1 MSFAVT
7 HLARW
12 LASRNLVLNE
22 SKTQI
27 LFIPAHRSVNPRVSV
42 MCSGVQLA
50 QVESAKYLGVHMDQ
64 DLKWTTMVNQ
74 IAKRAACKIAV
85 LFRNRRCMPLPCRI
99 TYLKSLILPDF
110 LYASNCF
117 SAGLT
122 SHQLERLERLLKR
135 AVRCVYNAPFA
146 SPSAPLY
153 CQLRLHSLEV
163 MYCHKLLGYTWRC
176 LQGKCSTLLTDMFSP
191 LNAGRAT
198 RSQGNRALKFP
209 VTKTSAGTHSASF
222 QCVSLWNRLQPD
234 IRKIPQYHR
243 FMRSLPAHAA
253 FQ

>member
-1 MSFAVT
+1 
-7 HLARW
+7 
-12 LASRNLVLNE
+12 
-22 SKTQI
+22 
-27 LFIPAHRSVNPRVSV
+27 
-42 MCSGVQLA
+42 
-50 QVESAKYLGVHMDQ
+50 
-64 DLKWTTMVNQ
+64 MVNQ
-74 IAKRAACKIAV
+74 IAKRTACKIAV

-122 SHQLERLERLLKR
+122 SHQLERLERQLKR

-163 MYCHKLLGYTWRC
+163 TYCHKLLGYTWRCLQGKCSTLLTDMFSPLKEVTYCHKLLGYTWRC

>member
-1 MSFAVT
+1 MLYISSRDKHQLERSMSSAVT

-42 MCSGVQLA
+42 TCSGVQLA

-64 DLKWTTMVNQ
+64 DLKWTSMVNQ
-74 IAKRAACKIAV
+74 IANCKGAACKIAV

-99 TYLKSLILPDF
+99 TNLKSLILPDF

-122 SHQLERLERLLKR
+122 SHQLERLERLIKR
-135 AVRCVYNAPFA
+135 AVRCVFKTSFA
-146 SPSAPLY
+146 SPSGPLY

-163 MYCHKLLGYTWRC
+163 MYCHKLLGYT
-176 LQGKCSTLLTDMFSP
+176 
-191 LNAGRAT
+191 
-198 RSQGNRALKFP
+198 
-209 VTKTSAGTHSASF
+209 
-222 QCVSLWNRLQPD
+222 
-234 IRKIPQYHR
+234 
-243 FMRSLPAHAA
+243 
-253 FQ
+253 